1 MRDDKGCHKA
11 HFVGG
16 VTNDMRRSPLS
27 AAVVSRVTR
36 EAGELGSVKFAQLKR
51 RRRTCV
57 QSVALETKRH
67 CRPRRYGRPAWFH
80 RDFSLLSNSG
90 SLAIFTAIRRASS

>member
-1 MRDDKGCHKA
+1 VRDDKGCHKA

-36 EAGELGSVKFAQLKR
+36 EARELGSVK
-51 RRRTCV
+51 
-57 QSVALETKRH
+57 
-67 CRPRRYGRPAWFH
+67 
-80 RDFSLLSNSG
+80 
-90 SLAIFTAIRRASS
+90 LAKITMRFNGPDPILWL